1 MATLYNIV
9 CCLSTPFLKKIQK
22 YFADIP
28 GSLENRAFPAIKN
41 LQVGSFDLEAR
52 KDNLKNDLE

>member
-28 GSLENRAFPAIKN
+28 GSLENRAFPAIKKI
-41 LQVGSFDLEAR
+41 QVGSFDLEAR
-52 KDNLKNDLE
+52 KDNLKK